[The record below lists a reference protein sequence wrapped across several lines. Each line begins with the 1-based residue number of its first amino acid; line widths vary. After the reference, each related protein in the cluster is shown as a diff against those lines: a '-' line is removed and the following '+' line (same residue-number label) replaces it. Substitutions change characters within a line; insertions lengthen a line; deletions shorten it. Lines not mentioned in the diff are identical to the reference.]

1 MLKVVHDQ
9 AILINTYCLW
19 LQITRGDDG
28 EEGDDA
34 GEEGDDDDGNGTSSC
49 SNHNANDDEKA
60 DDLCVPIACV
70 SPLTMTCV
78 SPITSSQAAHQAS
91 SGHTALSQAPQLS
104 WKWVGEPDYILHCGA
119 FKVTE
124 YDVDDHHNDD
134 DDDSYEKGSST

>member
-9 AILINTYCLW
+9 AVLINTYCLW
-19 LQITRGDDG
+19 LQITRGDAG

-104 WKWVGEPDYILHCGA
+104 WKWVGEPDYIAVHSRSP
-119 FKVTE
+119 
-124 YDVDDHHNDD
+124 NMM
-134 DDDSYEKGSST
+134 